1 MGSLPGEV
9 REGKE
14 QGPKHLGAA
23 GPSGGDI
30 PEVDVK
36 LDPREAGSGHS
47 CCKRGGREK
56 ANTDQAVRSE
66 QS

>member
-14 QGPKHLGAA
+14 QGSKHLGVA

-30 PEVDVK
+30 PEVDGK
-36 LDPREAGSGHS
+36 LEPREAGSGDS
-47 CCKRGGREK
+47 CFKRGGREK
-56 ANTDQAVRSE
+56 ADTDQAVRSE